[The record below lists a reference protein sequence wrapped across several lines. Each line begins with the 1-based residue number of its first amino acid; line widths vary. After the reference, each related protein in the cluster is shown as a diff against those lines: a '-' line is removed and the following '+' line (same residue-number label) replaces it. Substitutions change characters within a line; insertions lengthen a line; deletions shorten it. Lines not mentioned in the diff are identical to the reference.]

1 MAEEEIYLDSWE
13 EQADSGIL
21 DKRLEEMSIDIQA
34 KETERK
40 KQIQSLSSAATN
52 VLVDESGKT
61 QYQPQVRILQREP
74 KTSSS
79 PTKNHKNNLSLAWA
93 YSASLC
99 CNDLLCLEDPVL
111 LAELNKRKHEFS
123 DNCLVVKW
131 LIYHRFLSP
140 YSSPQ
145 IIKPD
150 NSFPRVSVIRQPKG
164 PDGTTGFNKPDL
176 T

>member
-1 MAEEEIYLDSWE
+1 
-13 EQADSGIL
+13 
-21 DKRLEEMSIDIQA
+21 MSIDIQA

-79 PTKNHKNNLSLAWA
+79 PTKNHKNNLS
-93 YSASLC
+93 SANSTGSSKHSKSLQQREAEYAQAR
-99 CNDLLCLEDPVL
+99 LRIFGSLPPEDDSVSIENS
-111 LAELNKRKHEFS
+111 AGQEDITTEKQ
-123 DNCLVVKW
+123 C
-131 LIYHRFLSP
+131 
-140 YSSPQ
+140 SPQ